1 MVEKEH
7 RSTAKTVFVVMLII
21 ELIIV
26 LTIFMLT
33 VVFSDADSTPSF
45 MGHSFYISDIDKM
58 DDAVKVGSMVVA
70 KNGRPGGN
78 IVGGVILCENIEG
91 FGTGIF
97 RVVGVEA
104 TSDNLIY
111 KVCLDAAPTMIFDI
125 NATNVIGECKYSYYT
140 LGKAVLFVKSKM
152 GVAVCVVIPALLLAF
167 IELILGFIKE
177 MKKRELQRRR
187 ETVKKEQAKRY
198 STKRRRESSFSVD
211 DFKNEDATLKRKH
224 QKSHGNDDIRPQRA
238 VRSLSRA
245 RRDDRTKLM
254 EIPPSGRST
263 AEDLEAGAYSLD
275 NDQPY
280 ENKAVAREPERA
292 RENREERY
300 DRYSRHSDEIA
311 SDRESRSE
319 SQNAQYAESYVSEYN
334 NIPQSAAPQKP
345 IQEREPV
352 LASAVSEVREDLDI
366 RPAQTASVV
375 THAANETQA
384 EQAVRKPLPKKPS
397 LSLEEMMKLMQNN
410 KEKLK
415 KDIEKNKASDQ

>member
-33 VVFSDADSTPSF
+33 VVFSNADSTPSF

-70 KNGRPGGN
+70 KDGRPGGN

-104 TSDNLIY
+104 TSDDLIY
-111 KVCLDAAPTMIFDI
+111 KVCLDAAPTMVFDI

-140 LGKAVLFVKSKM
+140 LGKAVLFVKSKV
-152 GVAVCVVIPALLLAF
+152 GVAVCVVIPALLLAL

-211 DFKNEDATLKRKH
+211 DFKNEDANLKRKH
-224 QKSHGNDDIRPQRA
+224 QKSTRNDDIRPQRA
-238 VRSLSRA
+238 VRSLSKA

-254 EIPPSGRST
+254 EIPPSGRNT
-263 AEDLEAGAYSLD
+263 AEDRETGAYSLD

-292 RENREERY
+292 QESREERY
-300 DRYSRHSDEIA
+300 DRYSDEIA
-311 SDRESRSE
+311 APVRESRRE
-319 SQNAQYAESYVSEYN
+319 EIRNVQYAESYDREYDA
-334 NIPQSAAPQKP
+334 PQSDAPQM
-345 IQEREPV
+345 QEREPV
-352 LASAVSEVREDLDI
+352 FSSAVRTDMEDIDV
-366 RPAQTASVV
+366 RPAQAAYASHV
-375 THAANETQA
+375 ADEA
-384 EQAVRKPLPKKPS
+384 EPEIKAEPEVRKPAPKKPS

-415 KDIEKNKASDQ
+415 KDIEKNKASE